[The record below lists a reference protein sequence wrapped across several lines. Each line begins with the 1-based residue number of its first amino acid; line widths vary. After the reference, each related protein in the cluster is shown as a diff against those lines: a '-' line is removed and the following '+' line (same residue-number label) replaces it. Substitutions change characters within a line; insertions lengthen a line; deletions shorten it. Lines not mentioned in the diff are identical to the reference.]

1 MLNSMY
7 KPQKIYNFWQVT
19 SIIRFVGP
27 SVSWSLNEFY
37 SLKFTF
43 LDKPYKIKVDGRYD
57 WILKSSLEETRA
69 LNCPKF

>member
-7 KPQKIYNFWQVT
+7 KPQKMSNFWQVT
-19 SIIRFVGP
+19 SIIRFVGS

-43 LDKPYKIKVDGRYD
+43 LDERYEIMNTLFAD
-57 WILKSSLEETRA
+57 TPDSRQPA
-69 LNCPKF
+69 M

>member
-1 MLNSMY
+1 MNKL
-7 KPQKIYNFWQVT
+7 QKISNFWQVT

-43 LDKPYKIKVDGRYD
+43 LDKPYNIKVDGRYD